1 MAKHLLPYP
10 VVSIHDFPVV
20 TLEEMREV
28 DRIMIEEVGISLD
41 QMMENAGVRLAQF
54 ARDLSGPESTVAVLI
69 GKGNNGGGGLVAAR
83 HLHNWGHHV
92 NIILATPGHFFKEAA
107 MHQLRIVNNMQIP
120 MLYGWDE
127 NIRPELVTYL
137 QKCDVILDALLGY
150 SLVGRPQDIY
160 ADLISMANQTDI
172 PIVSLDIPS
181 GLNPTT
187 GKCFKPCIHA
197 LATLTLAAP
206 KTGLTKGQA
215 AEATKH
221 VFVADISVPNIVW
234 KELGYDVKHLFRAGP
249 ILQLHI

>member
-1 MAKHLLPYP
+1 MASQPLPYP

-20 TLEEMREV
+20 TLDEMREV

-41 QMMENAGVRLAQF
+41 QMMENAGLRLAQF
-54 ARDLSGPESTVAVLI
+54 ARDLTGPESAVAVLI

-83 HLHNWGHHV
+83 HLFNWGHRV
-92 NIILATPGHFFKEAA
+92 KIVLATPGHFFKEVA

-120 MLYGWDE
+120 TLYGWDE
-127 NIRPELVTYL
+127 SIREDLVQYL
-137 QKCDVILDALLGY
+137 QSCDVILDALLGY

-160 ADLISMANQTDI
+160 ADLISLVNQTDL

-187 GKCFKPCIHA
+187 GKCFEPCVRA
-197 LATLTLAAP
+197 FATVTLAAP
-206 KTGLTKGQA
+206 KVGLTKGQA

-221 VFVADISVPNIVW
+221 VFVADISVPDIVW
-234 KELGYDVKHLFRAGP
+234 QELGFKVKHLFRPGP
-249 ILQLHI
+249 ILRLSI